1 MENIIDNLLIFLIQ
15 LLQKPF
21 IQMEN
26 IFQVFT
32 VSAEEFQNDENPI
45 LEQEQTGKISVD
57 MKGVQQDKHHCYLK
71 KS

>member
-1 MENIIDNLLIFLIQ
+1 
-15 LLQKPF
+15 
-21 IQMEN
+21 MEN

-57 MKGVQQDKHHCYLK
+57 MKGVQQDKHHC
-71 KS
+71 